1 MVVVG
6 FKQVKI
12 AVVGKMVTV
21 GVALF
26 SVISMVA
33 IAVHPF
39 AEEVPM
45 TL

>member
-6 FKQVKI
+6 LLQVKI
-12 AVVGKMVTV
+12 ANAVVAVIV
-21 GVALF
+21 GTTLF

-45 TL
+45 TV